1 MNYKETLDWMFA
13 QLPMYQRQGKSAFK
27 KDLTN
32 TLALAKHLNNPHQ
45 KFKSVHVAGT
55 NGKGST
61 SHMLA
66 SILQEAGYK
75 VGLYTSPHLKDF
87 RERIKVNGKPIRKS
101 RGFGSVIN
109 FIKRNQ
115 IFLEHQK
122 LSFFEMTVGL
132 AFEHFA
138 KQKVDVAIIEVGL
151 GGRLDS
157 TNIITPEVSVIT
169 NIGFDHTQM
178 LGNTL
183 PEIAFEK
190 AGIIKKEI
198 PVVISEKQ
206 EEVMSVFLKKA
217 KEMNSPVFFAE
228 DEVNKE
234 YHTDLL
240 GHYQQKN
247 IKAAVQTIAV
257 LRNKGF
263 EVSEKQVKK
272 GLLNVVQNTGLLG
285 RWQILAKQPMTVCDT
300 AHNKEG
306 LNYVLKQLLAQEFED
321 LHIVLGVVNDKDLNT
336 ILPLFPKQA
345 TYYFCKPKIQR
356 GLEAAILQSQAK
368 EYQLFGA
375 TYLSVTK
382 ALVAA
387 KKNAK
392 KSDLV
397 FVGGSTFV
405 VAEVV

>member
-87 RERIKVNGKPIRKS
+87 RERIKVNGKLIRKNC
-101 RGFGSVIN
+101 VIN

-368 EYQLFGA
+368 EYQLFGT